1 VTDVTD
7 VPDLSDPTVDGQRL
21 AAAVK
26 TDDGFF
32 ATYFVSSYSPYLV
45 RAAARLGI
53 APDQVTLAALVVGL
67 GAAAAFGL
75 GNRAGLISGAVLLQ
89 VSFQLDVVD
98 GQLAR
103 YTRRMS
109 AFGGW
114 FDTMADRTKEYAAYI
129 GLAVGSVRGFDQDVW
144 ALAGAALAIQLWRHM
159 LDLTTVSDR
168 DQIIGEDAASRL
180 ARMGHAAV
188 GISRTT
194 NQRGWLRW
202 AKRILGLPIGER
214 LFLISVTAAV
224 FRPKVTFITLLAW
237 GAFAL
242 VYGGLG
248 RVLRSF
254 AGRATSARV
263 AAVRRLRDDG
273 PLAAALPSVVLAL
286 PGSAL
291 AALAVMPWGVA
302 LGLTGPGDSMVPLG
316 LTLGWLV
323 VLGLLSRIAR
333 PKDRLAWAV
342 APLLR
347 SAEVVGVL
355 RLASIS
361 SDRDLAAGYVLAA
374 VVACGC
380 YDQLSS
386 RLDRVD
392 VDPEVD
398 DEWRL
403 AALLT
408 GGWPL
413 RLVVAFALAA
423 GGFVDPG
430 FYIVAG
436 ALAAVYVS
444 DATVTWKD
452 AGRRRHHQL
461 EETAAG

>member
-7 VPDLSDPTVDGQRL
+7 VPDLSDPAVAGQRL

-32 ATYFVSSYSPYLV
+32 ATYFVSSYSPYVV

-53 APDQVTLAALVVGL
+53 APDQVTLSALVVGL

-75 GNRAGLISGAVLLQ
+75 GSRAGLISGAVLIQ
-89 VSFQLDVVD
+89 VSFLLDVVD

-114 FDTMADRTKEYAAYI
+114 FDTMADRTKEYAAYL
-129 GLAVGSVRGFDQDVW
+129 GLAIGSVRGFDQDVW
-144 ALAGAALAIQLWRHM
+144 ALAGTALAIQLWRHM
-159 LDLTTVSDR
+159 LDLTTVNDR
-168 DQIIGEDAASRL
+168 DQVIGEDDASRL
-180 ARMGHAAV
+180 GRMGHAAV

-194 NQRGWLRW
+194 NQRGWVRW
-202 AKRILGLPIGER
+202 AKRILVLPIGER
-214 LFLISVTAAV
+214 LLLISLTAAV

-237 GAFAL
+237 GTLAL

-254 AGRATSARV
+254 AGRASSARV
-263 AAVRRLRDDG
+263 TAVRRLRDDG
-273 PLAAALPSVVLAL
+273 PLATALPSVVLAL

-291 AALAVMPWGVA
+291 AALAVVPWGVA
-302 LGLTGPGDSMVPLG
+302 LGLTGPADSMVPLG

-333 PKDRLAWAV
+333 PRDRLVWAV

-355 RLASIS
+355 RLAAIS
-361 SDRDLAAGYVLAA
+361 SDRDLAAGFVLAA
-374 VVACGC
+374 VVAYGC

-392 VDPEVD
+392 VDDGIETH
-398 DEWRL
+398 EWRP
-403 AALLT
+403 AALLA
-408 GGWPL
+408 GGWPV

-423 GGFVDPG
+423 SGFADPG

-452 AGRRRHHQL
+452 AGRRRLQRP
-461 EETAAG
+461 ARPDR